1 MMPASIFLTFFF
13 VELLYEMTGPLL
25 PYLQIKTKQKKK
37 QKKTVFKKEAKRSVG
52 KKIVIRSLVVI
63 VLGFRN
69 GQ

>member
-13 VELLYEMTGPLL
+13 VELLYQMTGPLL
-25 PYLQIKTKQKKK
+25 PYLQKKK
-37 QKKTVFKKEAKRSVG
+37 KKKMKKTVFKKEAKISVG
-52 KKIVIRSLVVI
+52 KKLVIRSLVVI

>member
-13 VELLYEMTGPLL
+13 VELLYQMTGRLL
-25 PYLQIKTKQKKK
+25 PYLQKKK
-37 QKKTVFKKEAKRSVG
+37 KKKMKKTVFKKEAKISVG
-52 KKIVIRSLVVI
+52 KKLVIRSLVVI